1 MLSLQNAEVIVRT
14 GKLAKPKRSKLAA
27 FLLVQ
32 SPFLCYKYR
41 KFKFFAY
48 QIKFY
53 KVNWPITMDCVR
65 IKTDLR
71 C

>member
-27 FLLVQ
+27 FLLFH

-41 KFKFFAY
+41 KCKFLSICLPNKILQSKLAD
-48 QIKFY
+48 
-53 KVNWPITMDCVR
+53 NNELCSD
-65 IKTDLR
+65 
-71 C
+71 